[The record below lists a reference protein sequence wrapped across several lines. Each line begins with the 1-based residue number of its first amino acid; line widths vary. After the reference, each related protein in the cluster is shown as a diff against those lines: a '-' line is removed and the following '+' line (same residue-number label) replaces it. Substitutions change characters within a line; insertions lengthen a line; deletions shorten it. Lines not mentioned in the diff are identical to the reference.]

1 MEGNNP
7 AMKAFLQG
15 ILSSALGFGL
25 ALGAGLVCLLVLAA
39 ALGSQGEKPIAK
51 GSYLVI
57 GNGLSITEAP
67 DDGMRTLGSL
77 LSGGQGETVDLYRAL
92 EAIDLAAKDEAI
104 AGILVTDGLGAGL
117 TARRELRDS
126 LKAFR
131 KASGKP
137 VIAWTEGAKVGPYYL
152 AAAADTVVLHPMGE
166 ISFAGL
172 ASYNTY
178 LGKTLSDL
186 GIGVQVTRVGKF
198 KSAVEPFTQDRM
210 SPEARAQSQSM
221 MDEIWSRL
229 VADVAEDRKVDA
241 ARLRRIGA
249 EPGHHAAPDALRLG
263 LVDKVLHRDELVA
276 LLLERGGKADKDGS
290 FRHVGLAR
298 YAAKVRLPRGSGD
311 TVAVVYAEGEIVDGM
326 GGPGMIGGDRL
337 AGTLRRLRADDDVK
351 AVVLRIDSPGG
362 SAFASE
368 LIHREL
374 ELLSRKGVV
383 LVASMGDTAASGG
396 YYIAAPAKVVLADP
410 LTITG
415 SIGVFGLHF
424 NYGGLAGRFAV
435 GTDGVKTAPFADLL
449 DNHRPAT
456 EAEMAVVQA
465 SVDAIYE
472 TFLGVVSRGRKLTRD
487 AVHEVAQG
495 RVWTGSQARKA
506 KLVDRFGGLRDAIAL
521 AAEEAGLKAG
531 GYRLTE
537 TPALGEAKA
546 GLAEML
552 FGDDEPAPVF
562 AGAAKDPAMEL
573 LRGQWKAIE
582 GLRRLNDRRGI
593 YLLAPVGGV
602 EAR

>member
-1 MEGNNP
+1 
-7 AMKAFLQG
+7 MKAFLQG

-25 ALGAGLVCLLVLAA
+25 ALAAGLVCLLVLVA
-39 ALGSQGEKPIAK
+39 ALGSGGEKPVAK

-57 GNGLSITEAP
+57 GNGLEVTEAP

-77 LSGGQGETVDLYRAL
+77 LSGGQGETVDLFRAL
-92 EAIDLAAKDEAI
+92 EAIDLAAKDPAI

-117 TARRELRDS
+117 TARGELRAA

-131 KASGKP
+131 ASGKP
-137 VIAWTEGAKVGPYYL
+137 VVAWTEGASVGSYYL
-152 AAAADTVVLHPMGE
+152 AAAADTVALHPMGE
-166 ISFAGL
+166 VSFAGL

-186 GIGVQVTRVGKF
+186 GIGVQVTRVGKY
-198 KSAVEPFTQDRM
+198 KSAVEPYTQDRM
-210 SPEARAQSQSM
+210 SPEARAQSQEM
-221 MDEIWSRL
+221 LDEIWSRL
-229 VADVAEDRKVDA
+229 VADVAADRRIEPAK
-241 ARLRRIGA
+241 LRRIGA
-249 EPGHHAAPDALRLG
+249 EPGHHPAPEALRLG
-263 LVDKVLHRDELVA
+263 LVDKVMHRDELVA
-276 LLLERGGKADKDGS
+276 LLVERGGKADGEGG

-337 AGTLRRLRADDDVK
+337 AAGLRRLRQDDAVK

-374 ELLSRKGVV
+374 ELLARKGVV

-396 YYIAAPAKVVLADP
+396 YYIAAPARTILADP

-449 DNHRPAT
+449 GNHRPAT
-456 EAEMAVVQA
+456 EPEMAVVQS
-465 SVDAIYE
+465 SVDAVYE
-472 TFLGVVSRGRKLTRD
+472 TFLGVVSRGRKVTRD
-487 AVHEVAQG
+487 EAHAVAQG
-495 RVWTGSQARKA
+495 RVWTGTQARKA

-521 AAEEAGLKAG
+521 AAEQAGLKSG
-531 GYRLTE
+531 HRLTE

-552 FGDDEPAPVF
+552 LGDDEPAPVF
-562 AGAAKDPAMEL
+562 ASAAKDPALEL
-573 LRGQWKAIE
+573 LRSQWKALE

>member
-1 MEGNNP
+1 
-7 AMKAFLQG
+7 MKAFFQG

-25 ALGAGLVCLLVLAA
+25 ALGAGLVFLLVLVA

-57 GNGLSITEAP
+57 GNGLTITEAP

-92 EAIDLAAKDEAI
+92 EAIDLAAKDGAI
-104 AGILVTDGLGAGL
+104 AGVLIADGLGAGL
-117 TARRELRDS
+117 TARREIRAALA
-126 LKAFR
+126 AFR
-131 KASGKP
+131 ESGKP
-137 VIAWTEGAKVGPYYL
+137 VVAWTEGASVGSYYL

-166 ISFAGL
+166 VSFAGL

-186 GIGVQVTRVGKF
+186 GIGVQVTRVGKY

-210 SPEARAQSQSM
+210 SPEAKAQSQEM

-229 VADVAEDRKVDA
+229 VADVAADRKLQPE
-241 ARLRRIGA
+241 RLRRIGA
-249 EPGHHAAPDALRLG
+249 EPGHYPAAEALKLG
-263 LVDKVLHRDELVA
+263 LVDKVMHRDEVVA
-276 LLLERGGKADKDGS
+276 LLLGRGGKADADGS

-298 YAAKVRLPRGSGD
+298 YAQKVRLPRGSGD
-311 TVAVVYAEGEIVDGM
+311 TLAVVYAEGEIVDGM

-374 ELLSRKGVV
+374 ELLSGKGVAV
-383 LVASMGDTAASGG
+383 VASMGDSAASGG
-396 YYIAAPAKVVLADP
+396 YYIAAPARRILADP

-424 NYGGLAGRFAV
+424 NYGALAGRFSV
-435 GTDGVKTAPFADLL
+435 GTDGVKTSPFADLL
-449 DNHRPAT
+449 DNHRPAS

-465 SVDAIYE
+465 SVDAVYE
-472 TFLGVVSRGRKLTRD
+472 TFLGVVSRGRKMPRE

-495 RVWTGSQARKA
+495 RVWTGAQARKA
-506 KLVDRFGGLRDAIAL
+506 KLVDRFGGLRDAIAV
-521 AAEEAGLKAG
+521 AAEEAGLKPG
-531 GYRLTE
+531 FRLTE

-552 FGDDEPAPVF
+552 FGEDEPAPIF

-573 LRGQWKAIE
+573 LRSQWKALE
-582 GLRRLNDRRGI
+582 GLRRLNDRRGV